1 MRRFLPVLLTVLLAA
16 TAFTETPEEEA
27 GRYLQTL
34 LSSVREKNDPMRNR
48 MFMKL
53 RVLGNPSVG
62 PLLTALQDPS
72 PEVRHYVAFTL
83 GFFDDARVPAPLL
96 VLFGSD
102 GEVSVRCAAAEALG
116 RLRNKDAI
124 DPLIAA
130 LSDANAQVRQS
141 AAYSLG
147 LIGDSRAAAS
157 LEKAKGDADELV
169 RFFAGEAL
177 VEIERE
183 RAKKKN

>member
-1 MRRFLPVLLTVLLAA
+1 MRRFLPALLALFLA
-16 TAFTETPEEEA
+16 ASAFAETPEEEA

-34 LSSVREKNDPMRNR
+34 ISSVREKNDPMRNR

-96 VLFGSD
+96 SLFGSD
-102 GEVSVRCAAAEALG
+102 GEVYYCKNSPSVGNARNRSAEEIYFDPGNLAL
-116 RLRNKDAI
+116 
-124 DPLIAA
+124 
-130 LSDANAQVRQS
+130 
-141 AAYSLG
+141 
-147 LIGDSRAAAS
+147 
-157 LEKAKGDADELV
+157 
-169 RFFAGEAL
+169 
-177 VEIERE
+177 
-183 RAKKKN
+183 RAKSLLRETCPACPPNTMIKMEAEKDLWKLLGFWLRRPGRKA